1 MRPNHHSTVPTRRK
15 RGVAAALAVSLSAMT
30 ALAFAGGTAEAA
42 AQSKQFDV
50 DFSGA
55 TTKKIVDKKAVCD
68 DCIWDDFPF
77 DDPDHTDEA
86 FGFGAEVHMDSTLT
100 WEASVKDTL
109 SYNDSLLRQGQ
120 TLDTKHT
127 LAPTAGE
134 VNVDFSFAYALGVY
148 EQHPDVNGGEWS
160 ATNYTLSDDITL
172 DVATIAC
179 NMPMPG
185 QPANECESG
194 AISVPIFDLTVAPGL
209 LGASLTVDFSLV
221 VTVDSTGMATLRKAT
236 VLGGND
242 IVDGVLPMQT
252 VTPDPLAIACDQPVG
267 NDLSYSTDDWTY
279 DASVDLALQ
288 VALAIHVNVFTVVE
302 TDWEL
307 ASVNEPL
314 FSYPN
319 IHMTSSDSPSELLG
333 PVGADNK
340 PPVAATAASYA
351 GTEGTAVQFD
361 GSASSDNCGF
371 PTLKWEFSDGGVA
384 YGATPQHTFADNGHY
399 TGLLTATDG
408 QGNKATKSFSV
419 DISNVA
425 PIAGA
430 GPDTS
435 AAWGKPVA
443 FNGYAADAGAG
454 DLATL
459 SSEWTWGDG
468 TPSAT
473 GGASAVHTYAAPGI
487 YTATLKVCDKDNQCS
502 QDIRD
507 ITVGKRSTSMAYNGA
522 ATGKPNANAT
532 LKAVVTDQF
541 GQPVVGKTV
550 TFTIGTQS
558 TTGVTDGTGTAQG
571 VIKLNQKTGTY
582 QVTASMAANSHYLGS
597 NVSAA
602 FKIGK

>member
-1 MRPNHHSTVPTRRK
+1 MRTIHHSSAPTRRK
-15 RGVAAALAVSLSAMT
+15 RGLAAALAVSLSAMT

-42 AQSKQFDV
+42 AQVKQTDI
-50 DFSGA
+50 DFSGS
-55 TTKKIVDKKAVCD
+55 TTKNILDEGSVCD
-68 DCIWDDFPF
+68 NCVPDDFPF
-77 DDPDHTDEA
+77 YDDSVDNEI
-86 FGFGAEVHMDSTLT
+86 FGFGAEVHMGSELSWNAT
-100 WEASVKDTL
+100 VKDTL
-109 SYNDSLLRQGQ
+109 TYNDSLLRQGQ

-127 LAPTAGE
+127 LAPVSG
-134 VNVDFSFAYALGVY
+134 VVDVDFNFSYVIGVY
-148 EQHPDVNGGEWS
+148 EKAPALGPNWL

-172 DVATIAC
+172 NVATIAC
-179 NMPMPG
+179 NMPLPG

-194 AISVPIFDLTVAPGL
+194 PLSVPIFDLTVAPGL

-221 VTVDSTGMATLRKAT
+221 VTVDSTGMATLREAT

-242 IVDGVLPMQT
+242 IASGSLAMQT

-279 DASVDLALQ
+279 DATVDLALQ
-288 VALAIHVNVFTVVE
+288 VALAIHVNVFTIIE

-307 ASVNEPL
+307 ASKNFPL

-319 IHMTSSDSPSELLG
+319 IHMTSSDSTSDLLG

-340 PPVAATAASYA
+340 PPVAATAANYA

-384 YGATPQHTFADNGHY
+384 YGATPQHVFNDNGHY

-408 QGNKATKSFSV
+408 TGNKATKTFSV
-419 DISNVA
+419 DITNVA
-425 PIAGA
+425 PVAGA

-435 AAWGKPVA
+435 SAWGKPVA
-443 FNGYAADAGAG
+443 FNGFAADPGAG

-459 SSEWTWGDG
+459 SAEWSWGDG
-468 TPSAT
+468 TPSAS
-473 GGASAVHTYAAPGI
+473 GGTSAVHTYAAPGT
-487 YTATLKVCDKDNQCS
+487 YTATLKVCDKDGQCS
-502 QDIRD
+502 EDSRD
-507 ITVGKRSTSMAYNGA
+507 ISVGKRSTSMAYNGA

-597 NVSAA
+597 NVSAT

>member
-1 MRPNHHSTVPTRRK
+1 MRPNHHSTAPTRRK

-50 DFSGA
+50 DFSGS
-55 TTKKIVDKKAVCD
+55 TTKTILDEGSVCD
-68 DCIWDDFPF
+68 GCIPDWVF
-77 DDPDHTDEA
+77 DDGARDNEA
-86 FGFGAEVHMDSTLT
+86 FGFGAEVNMGSTLT
-100 WEASVKDTL
+100 WNASVKDTL

-127 LAPTAGE
+127 LAPTAG
-134 VNVDFSFAYALGVY
+134 VVDVDFSFAYTIGVY
-148 EQHPDVNGGEWS
+148 EQHPDLNGGNWT
-160 ATNYTLSDDITL
+160 ATTDTLSDDITV
-172 DVATIAC
+172 DVASIAC
-179 NMPMPG
+179 TMPLPG

-194 AISVPIFDLTVAPGL
+194 AISVPIWDITLVPAL
-209 LGASLTVDFSLV
+209 LGVALTVDFSLV
-221 VTVDSTGMATLRKAT
+221 VTVDSTGMATLREAK

-242 IVDGVLPMQT
+242 IASGLLQMQT

-267 NDLSYSTDDWTY
+267 NDVEYTTSDWAY
-279 DASVDLALQ
+279 DATVDLDLQ
-288 VALAIHVNVFTVVE
+288 VALAIHVNVFTVLE

-307 ASVNEPL
+307 ASKNFNI
-314 FSYPN
+314 FSYPD

-340 PPVAATAASYA
+340 PPVAATQASYA

-371 PTLKWEFSDGGVA
+371 PTLKWEYSDGGVA

-399 TGLLTATDG
+399 TGLLTATDA

-443 FNGYAADAGAG
+443 FNGFAADAGAG

-459 SSEWTWGDG
+459 SAEWTWGDG
-468 TPSAT
+468 TPSAS
-473 GGASAVHTYAAPGI
+473 GGASAVHTYAAPGV

-502 QDIRD
+502 QDSRD
-507 ITVGKRSTSMAYNGA
+507 ITVAKRSTSMAYNGA

-597 NVSAA
+597 NVSAT